1 MLTNILQVIEIPV
14 SYVLVGWYRALTF
27 LGLDG
32 YSGWTWALAIVGLVI
47 TIRVILIPLF
57 VRQIRAQRAMQLLA
71 PDLKKIQAKYKGK
84 KDQASREAMSRE
96 TMELYQKHKTNPL
109 SSCLPL
115 LIQSPIFLALYRV
128 LATHLKPDAVPPGTP
143 EGTPPVYHAFG
154 AISADLAQRAHDSTI
169 FGAGISQSLNQADSW
184 SVRFVAAG
192 LIVAMVAT
200 TFLTQRQLT
209 RKNMPASAL
218 EGPMA
223 QQQKLLMYG
232 MPFIFVFTGPWFP
245 IGVLIYWTTTNVW
258 SMGQQ
263 FYVIRRNPT
272 PGSEAYKAYQAKQA
286 AKHKAPIEGFIE
298 SDEPELPGKPVSN
311 QRQQPKRKPR
321 KRR

>member
-1 MLTNILQVIEIPV
+1 VITDILRIIEIPV

-32 YSGWTWALAIVGLVI
+32 ASGWTWALSIVGLVI

-57 VRQIRAQRAMQLLA
+57 VKQIRSQRAMQLLA

-96 TMELYQKHKTNPL
+96 TMALYQEHKTNPFA
-109 SSCLPL
+109 SCLPL

-128 LATHLKPDAVPPGTP
+128 LATHLKPDADGVFHP
-143 EGTPPVYHAFG
+143 FG
-154 AISADLAQRAHDSTI
+154 AITASLAQKAHESTI
-169 FGAGISQSLNQADSW
+169 FGASIAQSFNQAETSA
-184 SVRFVAAG
+184 VRLVAGG
-192 LIVAMVAT
+192 LIVAMVST

-223 QQQKLLMYG
+223 QQQKLLMYA

-245 IGVLIYWTTTNVW
+245 IGVLIYWTTTNIW

-263 FYVIRRNPT
+263 FYVIKRSPT
-272 PGSEAYKAYQAKQA
+272 PGSEAYKTYQAKQA
-286 AKHKAPIEGFIE
+286 AKHKGETPGLIE
-298 SDEPELPGKPVSN
+298 SAEPDEPQKPVSN
-311 QRQQPKRKPR
+311 QRVQPKRKPR

>member
-1 MLTNILQVIEIPV
+1 MLELLRYIEIPV
-14 SYVLVGWYRALTF
+14 SYVLVGWYKALTF

-32 YSGWTWALAIVGLVI
+32 SSGWTWGLSIVGLVV

-57 VRQIRAQRAMQLLA
+57 VRQIKAQRAMQLLA
-71 PDLKKIQAKYKGK
+71 PDLKKVQEKYKGK

-96 TMELYQKHKTNPL
+96 TMELYKKHKTNPF

-115 LIQSPIFLALYRV
+115 LVQSPIFFALFRV
-128 LATHLKPDAVPPGTP
+128 LNTHLKPDADG
-143 EGTPPVYHAFG
+143 VYHPFG
-154 AISADLAQRAHDSTI
+154 ALSANLAERAHDATI
-169 FGAGISQSLNQADSW
+169 FGASISQSFNGTSESA
-184 SVRFVAAG
+184 VKVVAAV
-192 LIVAMVAT
+192 LIVAMVGT

-218 EGPMA
+218 EGPAA
-223 QQQKLLMYG
+223 QQQKLLMY
-232 MPFIFVFTGPWFP
+232 MLPFIFVFSGPFFP
-245 IGVLIYWTTTNVW
+245 IGVLIYWTTTNIW

-272 PGSEAYKAYQAKQA
+272 PGSEAHRLYQERLA
-286 AKHKAPIEGFIE
+286 AKSKNQGEDLI
-298 SDEPELPGKPVSN
+298 SNEPEPPAAPVTT
-311 QRQQPKRKPR
+311 QRQQPKRKNR

>member
-1 MLTNILQVIEIPV
+1 MLNNILQVIEIPV
-14 SYVLVGWYRALTF
+14 SYILVGWYRALAF
-27 LGLDG
+27 IGFDG
-32 YSGWTWALAIVGLVI
+32 ASGWTWALAIVGLVV

-57 VRQIRAQRAMQLLA
+57 VKQIRSQRAMQLLA

-109 SSCLPL
+109 ASCLPL

-128 LATHLKPDAVPPGTP
+128 LATHLKPDGDGVFHP
-143 EGTPPVYHAFG
+143 FG
-154 AISADLAQRAHDSTI
+154 AITAKLAQEAHESTI
-169 FGAGISQSLNQADSW
+169 FGASISQSFNQAETL
-184 SVRFVAAG
+184 SVRLVAGA

-200 TFLTQRQLT
+200 TFLTQRQIT

-223 QQQKLLMYG
+223 QQQKMLMYF
-232 MPFIFVFTGPWFP
+232 MPFIFVFTGPFFP
-245 IGVLIYWTTTNVW
+245 LGVLIYWTTTNLW

-263 FYVIRRNPT
+263 YYVIKRNPT

-286 AKHKAPIEGFIE
+286 AKHREPVAGLIE
-298 SDEPELPGKPVSN
+298 SEEPTEPEKPVSN